1 MANDCRSRAQGILLG
16 LACGDALGRPVEFR
30 EPDRIKRRHGLVT
43 EMLAGGTHGQPA
55 GTITDD
61 TEMALCIARSLA
73 EHGTFEPE
81 DIAARFVDWKQSGP
95 FDIGI
100 MTSSALQRIQTG
112 ESWDEAGR
120 REWETS
126 TEGSNA
132 GNGSLMRCAPYAT
145 AYRNEPDELVEVT
158 RQSSAITHADPRCQW
173 SCALFNRTLANLVT
187 DIEQPLETALDDIGS
202 ELPDDV
208 RNAVEPITAALRGEP
223 VDISLENSGYVVTT
237 LQAGLYH
244 GLTAET
250 AEDAIVE
257 AVMMG
262 GDTDTIGA
270 VAGAVAGAQFGADA
284 LPERWLTEI
293 GDEDELRQ
301 VATEL
306 VELRSN

>member
-1 MANDCRSRAQGILLG
+1 MANDCRSQAQGILLG
-16 LACGDALGRPVEFR
+16 LACGDALGRPVEFQ
-30 EPDRIKRRHGLVT
+30 EPNQIERIHGRVT
-43 EMLAGGTHGQPA
+43 KMLAHGTHGQPA

-61 TEMALCIARSLA
+61 TEMALCIARSLV
-73 EHGTFEPE
+73 EHDTFEPD

-100 MTSSALQRIQTG
+100 MTSSALQRIQNG
-112 ESWDEAGR
+112 ESWDEAGH
-120 REWETS
+120 REWEAS
-126 TEGSNA
+126 MEGSNA
-132 GNGSLMRCAPYAT
+132 GNGSLMRCAPYAI
-145 AYRNEPDELVEVT
+145 AYQDEPAKLVEVS

-173 SCALFNRTLANLVT
+173 SCALFNRTLANLLADV
-187 DIEQPLETALDDIGS
+187 ERPLETVLDDIGS

-208 RNAVEPITAALRGEP
+208 RNAVEPVTAARRGEP

-250 AEDAIVE
+250 AEDAIVD

-270 VAGAVAGAQFGADA
+270 VAGAVAGARFGDDA

-293 GDEDELRQ
+293 GEADELRQ
-301 VATEL
+301 LAFDL
-306 VELRSN
+306 IELRSN